1 MVAEF
6 MEFETPNEPQMG
18 SANAIQDKHN
28 SMILVLNDD
37 LQDEIGIR
45 REQFDSISKTCGS
58 ISKTCDDLYTRIG
71 RVDFEMETR
80 TERNLRLAVISMT
93 IGVIG
98 ICASVASMIL

>member
-18 SANAIQDKHN
+18 SVNAIQDKYN
-28 SMILVLNDD
+28 NMVLDLNDD
-37 LQDEIGIR
+37 LQDEIGTR
-45 REQFDSISKTCGS
+45 REQFDSISKTCE
-58 ISKTCDDLYTRIG
+58 DLYTRIG

>member
-18 SANAIQDKHN
+18 SANAIQDKYN
-28 SMILVLNDD
+28 IMVLDLNDD
-37 LQDEIGIR
+37 LQDEIGTR
-45 REQFDSISKTCGS
+45 REQFDSISKTC
-58 ISKTCDDLYTRIG
+58 DDLYARNG

>member
-6 MEFETPNEPQMG
+6 MEFETPSEPQMW
-18 SANAIQDKHN
+18 SSNTIQDKYN
-28 SMILVLNDD
+28 SMMLDLNDD
-37 LQDEIGIR
+37 LQDEVGTR
-45 REQFDSISKTCGS
+45 REQFDS

-71 RVDFEMETR
+71 RVDVEMTTR
-80 TERNLRLAVISMT
+80 TERNLKLAVISMA

>member
-18 SANAIQDKHN
+18 SANAIQDKYN
-28 SMILVLNDD
+28 SMVLDLNDD
-37 LQDEIGIR
+37 LQDEIGTR
-45 REQFDSISKTCGS
+45 REQFDS

-98 ICASVASMIL
+98 ICASVASMNL

>member
-18 SANAIQDKHN
+18 TVSSIQDKYN
-28 SMILVLNDD
+28 SMMLDLN
-37 LQDEIGIR
+37 DEIGTR
-45 REQFDSISKTCGS
+45 REQFDS

-71 RVDFEMETR
+71 RVDVEMMTR
-80 TERNLRLAVISMT
+80 TERNLKLAVIGMT
-93 IGVIG
+93 MGMIG

>member
-18 SANAIQDKHN
+18 SANAIQDKYN
-28 SMILVLNDD
+28 LMVLDLNDD
-37 LQDEIGIR
+37 LQDEIGTR
-45 REQFDSISKTCGS
+45 REQFDSISKTC
-58 ISKTCDDLYTRIG
+58 DELYARIG

>member
-18 SANAIQDKHN
+18 TVSSIQDKYN
-28 SMILVLNDD
+28 SMMLDLNDD
-37 LQDEIGIR
+37 LQDEIGVR
-45 REQFDSISKTCGS
+45 QEQFNS
-58 ISKTCDDLYTRIG
+58 ISKTCDDLHSRIERIDG
-71 RVDFEMETR
+71 EMVTR
-80 TERNLRLAVISMT
+80 TERNLKLAVIGMA

>member
-18 SANAIQDKHN
+18 SANAIQDKYN
-28 SMILVLNDD
+28 SMVLDLNDD
-37 LQDEIGIR
+37 LQDEIGTR
-45 REQFDSISKTCGS
+45 REQFDSISKTC
-58 ISKTCDDLYTRIG
+58 DDLYARIG

-98 ICASVASMIL
+98 ICASVASMIF

>member
-18 SANAIQDKHN
+18 SANAIQDKYN
-28 SMILVLNDD
+28 IMVLDLNDD
-37 LQDEIGIR
+37 LQDEIGTR
-45 REQFDSISKTCGS
+45 REQFDSISKTC
-58 ISKTCDDLYTRIG
+58 DDLYARIG

-93 IGVIG
+93 IGVVG

>member
-18 SANAIQDKHN
+18 SANAIQDKYN
-28 SMILVLNDD
+28 IMVLDLNDD
-37 LQDEIGIR
+37 LQDEIGTR
-45 REQFDSISKTCGS
+45 REQFDSISKTC
-58 ISKTCDDLYTRIG
+58 DDLYARIG
-71 RVDFEMETR
+71 RFDFEMETR

>member
-18 SANAIQDKHN
+18 TVSFVQDKHN
-28 SMILVLNDD
+28 SMMLDLIDD
-37 LQDEIGIR
+37 LQEVIVTH
-45 REQFDSISKTCGS
+45 REQFDS

-71 RVDFEMETR
+71 RVDVEMMTR

>member
-6 MEFETPNEPQMG
+6 MEFETPSEPQMG
-18 SANAIQDKHN
+18 SANAIQDKYN
-28 SMILVLNDD
+28 IMVLDLNDD
-37 LQDEIGIR
+37 LQDEIGAR
-45 REQFDSISKTCGS
+45 REQFDS

>member
-18 SANAIQDKHN
+18 SANAIQDKYN
-28 SMILVLNDD
+28 SMVLDLNDD
-37 LQDEIGIR
+37 LQDEIGTR
-45 REQFDSISKTCGS
+45 REQFDS
-58 ISKTCDDLYTRIG
+58 ISKTCDDLYTRIE

>member
-18 SANAIQDKHN
+18 TVSSIQDKYN
-28 SMILVLNDD
+28 SMMLD
-37 LQDEIGIR
+37 LQDEIGTR
-45 REQFDSISKTCGS
+45 REQFDS

-71 RVDFEMETR
+71 RVDVEMMTR
-80 TERNLRLAVISMT
+80 TERNLKLAVIGMT
-93 IGVIG
+93 MGMIG

>member
-18 SANAIQDKHN
+18 SANAIQDKYN
-28 SMILVLNDD
+28 SMVLDLNDD
-37 LQDEIGIR
+37 LQDEIGTR
-45 REQFDSISKTCGS
+45 REQFDSISKTC
-58 ISKTCDDLYTRIG
+58 DDLCTRIG